1 MTGVKNTHHLQDTK
15 KMDFLKKGYKDFF
28 NFFSSASAYV
38 WSSLINKKSLS
49 SPKNKHKSPKP
60 KCVSQ
65 STTKQPHN
73 PPTAICALSGKRVN
87 LLRH

>member
-1 MTGVKNTHHLQDTK
+1 MASVKNTHHLQDTK

-60 KCVSQ
+60 KCATHREIKVIR
-65 STTKQPHN
+65 KY
-73 PPTAICALSGKRVN
+73 IC
-87 LLRH
+87 